1 LFTGIIEIQ
10 GKILSINK
18 NDETQTGGNGFS
30 LVIGEAKSIL
40 GDCHLGDSI
49 AVNGTC
55 LTVTEFNEERDKFKV
70 NIAPET
76 VRKTNLGLLKEGS
89 YVNLERA
96 MGQDSRFGGHL
107 VQGHVNTTV
116 VVDSVTLD
124 PPNSLA
130 VTFYVPEVSTLK
142 DYHDDDV
149 MLDILPK
156 GFICLDGVS
165 LTITRVERS
174 DRKFSVML
182 IPHTQKM
189 VTLGKAK
196 VGDIINVEVDNNT
209 KTIRRAL
216 EANGI
221 LQRVVEKQDKLE
233 EEVELLKKKFDTL
246 ISKLE
251 SKEN

>member
-1 LFTGIIEIQ
+1 MFTGIVEIQ

-18 NDETQTGGNGFS
+18 NDDTESGGKGFS
-30 LVIGEAKSIL
+30 LVIGEAESIL

-55 LTVTEFNEERDKFKV
+55 LTVTEFNKERDNFKV

-96 MGQDSRFGGHL
+96 MSTETRFGGHL

-116 VVDSVTLD
+116 KVDSVVLD
-124 PPNSLA
+124 PPNSLI

-156 GFICLDGVS
+156 GFVCLDGVS
-165 LTITRVERS
+165 LTITNVNRS
-174 DRKFSVML
+174 ERKFSVML

-189 VTLGKAK
+189 VTLGKCQA
-196 VGDIINVEVDNNT
+196 GDIVNIEVDNNT

-216 EANGI
+216 EENGI
-221 LQRVVEKQDKLE
+221 LQRVVERQDKLE
-233 EEVELLKKKFDTL
+233 KELEFIKNQLNSL
-246 ISKLE
+246 IK
-251 SKEN
+251 NN